1 MKLIDTIK
9 LNLEVKVSYN
19 RDNNNKT
26 FTRDFNSRKRDD
38 KPRVEPHYLDAYK
51 PGVEVRNGDVG
62 KALRILKKRLEKAE
76 FQKTM
81 SKLQYFEKP
90 SQKRKRMKDQAKK
103 RWAKQVRDMEAS
115 GAQRQYEPTGTKW
128 MKDKRKTRKHA
139 LVKAK
144 LQIQLRKQGPFHS

>member
-1 MKLIDTIK
+1 
-9 LNLEVKVSYN
+9 VSYN
-19 RDNNNKT
+19 RDNNNNKT

-38 KPRVEPHYLDAYK
+38 GPKKEEHFLDFFK

-90 SQKRKRMKDQAKK
+90 SQKRKRMKDQAIK
-103 RWAKQVRDMEAS
+103 RWSKEVRDMEIS

-128 MKDKRKTRKHA
+128 MKDKRKKRKHA
-139 LVKAK
+139 LAKAK
-144 LQIQLRKQGPFHS
+144 LQVALRKKGPFHS

>member
-1 MKLIDTIK
+1 M
-9 LNLEVKVSYN
+9 SYN
-19 RDNNNKT
+19 RQNNNNKT
-26 FTRDFNSRKRDD
+26 FTRDFNSKKRDD
-38 KPRVEPHYLDAYK
+38 APKKEEFLDFFK
-51 PGVEVRNGDVG
+51 PGVDVRNGDVG

-90 SQKRKRMKDQAKK
+90 SQKKKRMKDQAKK
-103 RWAKQVRDMEAS
+103 RWSKQVREMEAS

-139 LVKAK
+139 QAKAK
-144 LQIQLRKQGPFHS
+144 LQIQLRKKGPFHS

>member
-1 MKLIDTIK
+1 M
-9 LNLEVKVSYN
+9 SYN
-19 RDNNNKT
+19 RDNNNNKS

-62 KALRILKKRLEKAE
+62 KALRILKKRW
-76 FQKTM
+76 
-81 SKLQYFEKP
+81 S
-90 SQKRKRMKDQAKK
+90 
-103 RWAKQVRDMEAS
+103 KQVRDMEAS

-144 LQIQLRKQGPFHS
+144 LQIQLRKKGPFHS